1 MLGEKGEGPR
11 CPGAQVEGCGWV
23 LGCSVPPSAPP
34 SETVDQAVETYGLQK
49 ITLLREI
56 SRKTGIQVGWV

>member
-1 MLGEKGEGPR
+1 MLGEKGEGPS

-23 LGCSVPPSAPP
+23 LATGSHLRSSP
-34 SETVDQAVETYGLQK
+34 SETVDQAAVETYGLQK

-56 SRKTGIQVGWV
+56 S